1 MLRPTYLSKRLSQP
15 LSTKDGGTLRT
26 VRDACEYMAAIG
38 QARELQHR
46 WRRGCE
52 LILEEAEVPA
62 VTRQL

>member
-1 MLRPTYLSKRLSQP
+1 
-15 LSTKDGGTLRT
+15 LRT
-26 VRDACEYMAAIG
+26 VRDACEYMAASG

-52 LILEEAEVPA
+52 LILEEAEVAA